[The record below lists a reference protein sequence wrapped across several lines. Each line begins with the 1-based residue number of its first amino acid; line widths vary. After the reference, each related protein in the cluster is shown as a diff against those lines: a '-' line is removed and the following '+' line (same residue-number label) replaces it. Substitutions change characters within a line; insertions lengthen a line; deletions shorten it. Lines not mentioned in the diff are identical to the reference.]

1 MAVSA
6 DPTILITGATGF
18 IGGAVTAQLLS
29 RTDLGG
35 VLLLIRA
42 ANQESARNR
51 ALDSITRF
59 EDRAA
64 LSSGWPRCE
73 IIVGDLTDPTSREL
87 ITILKG
93 EQQDMGIA
101 ATGYM
106 IVVVVMSLVCFI
118 AYGIDKRQ
126 AANGGRRVS
135 EPTLHLMAFLGGWPG
150 ALMGQR
156 HFRHKTQKATF
167 RIVFWIVVVLHV
179 GIVGAVT
186 YALVSFT

>member
-1 MAVSA
+1 
-6 DPTILITGATGF
+6 
-18 IGGAVTAQLLS
+18 
-29 RTDLGG
+29 
-35 VLLLIRA
+35 
-42 ANQESARNR
+42 
-51 ALDSITRF
+51 
-59 EDRAA
+59 
-64 LSSGWPRCE
+64 
-73 IIVGDLTDPTSREL
+73 L

-156 HFRHKTQKATF
+156 QFRHKTQKATF